1 MLASAYDLVCNT
13 LSIDNVNQGL
23 AMAVGDAVLI
33 AEVTALEWVQCCA
46 TTHVNAALIVREI
59 PRMMGRMRGSVAQVQ
74 QDTLSSD
81 VDPEVIDRIRTEI
94 ERECD
99 RQAAMAPEIR
109 GMRRTSEA
117 PKRGVMTK

>member
-1 MLASAYDLVCNT
+1 
-13 LSIDNVNQGL
+13 
-23 AMAVGDAVLI
+23 MAVGDAVLI

-81 VDPEVIDRIRTEI
+81 VDPEVTDRIRTVI
-94 ERECD
+94 ERARD

>member
-1 MLASAYDLVCNT
+1 
-13 LSIDNVNQGL
+13 
-23 AMAVGDAVLI
+23 MAVGDAFLI
-33 AEVTALEWVQCCA
+33 EEVTALEWVQCCA
-46 TTHVNAALIVREI
+46 TTHLNAALIVREI
-59 PRMMGRMRGSVAQVQ
+59 LRMMDRMRGSVAQVQ

-81 VDPEVIDRIRTEI
+81 VDPEVIDRIRTVI

-99 RQAAMAPEIR
+99 RRAAMAPDIR